1 MVAPRRGV
9 PTIGSA
15 GTGGARGH
23 GGFTLIEMLTVIGI
37 AVILM
42 ALMVPTGRS
51 LREGN
56 RAMTCKSQLQQISV
70 ALRAY
75 VADEGAPPPFYID
88 PTEDPASATPHGP
101 GLMALYELGYLH
113 RRESLHCPSDVYTR
127 SDTPEYL
134 QSYQRLDPDV
144 DTSAGV
150 PLDAWSYLSTRGIYD
165 DTDPY
170 YRRQLQ
176 PARAPDSSAG
186 ENAPVPVVDPTWKPA
201 DSTVVTWC
209 PFHKDS
215 QRTGDYGQ
223 YQVLF
228 WDGSVVRITE
238 DIMTDPAVP
247 PDAPWKVSPSDGI
260 E

>member
-1 MVAPRRGV
+1 MVARRPWV
-9 PTIGSA
+9 STIGSRRA
-15 GTGGARGH
+15 GWARSRA
-23 GGFTLIEMLTVIGI
+23 GFTLVELLTVIGI
-37 AVILM
+37 AVIML
-42 ALMVPTGRS
+42 ALMVPTGRA

-56 RAMTCKSQLQQISV
+56 RAMTCKAQLQQISV

-75 VADEGAPPPFYID
+75 VTDEGGPPPFYID
-88 PTEDPASATPHGP
+88 STEDPASATPHGP

-113 RRESLHCPSDVYTR
+113 RRASLHCPSDVYT
-127 SDTPEYL
+127 SSGTPAYF

-150 PLDAWSYLSTRGIYD
+150 ALDAWSYLSTRGVVD
-165 DTDPY
+165 DSDPY

-176 PARAPDSSAG
+176 PARDVGGTAPA
-186 ENAPVPVVDPTWKPA
+186 PVVDPTWKPA

-209 PFHKDS
+209 PFHK
-215 QRTGDYGQ
+215 QFLRTGDYGH

-238 DIMTDPAVP
+238 DIVTDPAVA